1 MRDVPPNVITQDSL
15 EIKVCVRTYRLFF
28 VSKTEDFLWKIS
40 SRDETKKASEDCRA
54 RDLHRQKWLQDTIKE
69 V

>member
-15 EIKVCVRTYRLFF
+15 KIKVCVRTYRLFF

-40 SRDETKKASEDCRA
+40 RRDEIKKALESYRT
-54 RDLHRQKWLQDTIKE
+54 RDLHRQKWFQDAIKG